1 MKYLFLLLIFFFTL
15 NCSQNKVSNTH
26 GIRFIEKKY
35 DKILVNRSNKN
46 DVRRIIGPPSSIS
59 KFDDIWFYIE
69 RKKTNQS
76 ILKLGKK
83 KISRNDIIVLEFNNM
98 GLVSNK
104 KILDLN
110 NMNDIKIAEK
120 ITKKKFG
127 QDNTIYN
134 IMTTLR
140 EKINAPTRRNKKNGG
155 P

>member
-1 MKYLFLLLIFFFTL
+1 MKYLLLLLIFFFTL

-59 KFDDIWFYIE
+59 KFGDVWFYIE

-110 NMNDIKIAEK
+110 NMNYIKIAEK

-127 QDNTIYN
+127 QDNAIYN

-140 EKINAPTRRNKKNGG
+140 EKINAPTTRNKKNGG

>member
-59 KFDDIWFYIE
+59 KFGDVWFYIE

>member
-1 MKYLFLLLIFFFTL
+1 MKYLLLLLIFFFTL

-35 DKILVNRSNKN
+35 DKILVNKSNKN

-59 KFDDIWFYIE
+59 KFGDIWFYIE

>member
-1 MKYLFLLLIFFFTL
+1 MKYLLLLLIFFFTL

-35 DKILVNRSNKN
+35 DKILVNKSNKN

-59 KFDDIWFYIE
+59 KFGDIWFYIE

-127 QDNTIYN
+127 QDNAIYN